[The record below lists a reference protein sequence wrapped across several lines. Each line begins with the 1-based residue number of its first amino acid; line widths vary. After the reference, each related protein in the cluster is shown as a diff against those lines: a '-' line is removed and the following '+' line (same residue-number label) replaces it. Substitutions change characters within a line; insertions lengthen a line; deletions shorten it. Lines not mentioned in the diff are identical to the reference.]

1 MIQITHENMK
11 VSLGIPNP
19 IINIRVVTH
28 TAAKQNFS
36 CFFVFEFE
44 LCRGNCHFMTFF
56 PKYHVCTK
64 LNFLTKNHV
73 LPQCASSAHCKKGDY
88 S

>member
-28 TAAKQNFS
+28 TAAKQNFPWFFLCLNLNYVAKIDGS
-36 CFFVFEFE
+36 CCFSQNTMLVQ
-44 LCRGNCHFMTFF
+44 N
-56 PKYHVCTK
+56 
-64 LNFLTKNHV
+64 
-73 LPQCASSAHCKKGDY
+73 
-88 S
+88 

>member
-28 TAAKQNFS
+28 TAAHSTFRV
-36 CFFVFEFE
+36 FFVFEFE
-44 LCRGNCHFMTFF
+44 LCREN
-56 PKYHVCTK
+56 
-64 LNFLTKNHV
+64 
-73 LPQCASSAHCKKGDY
+73 
-88 S
+88 